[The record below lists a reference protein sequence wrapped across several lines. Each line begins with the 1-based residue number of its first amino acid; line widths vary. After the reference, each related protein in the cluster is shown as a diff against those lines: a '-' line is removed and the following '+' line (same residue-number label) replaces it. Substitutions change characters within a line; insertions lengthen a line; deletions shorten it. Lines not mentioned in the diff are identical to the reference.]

1 MAKDKN
7 SLLGCEEDAAA
18 IHLFILAQQRDCDEG
33 AGHPVSLYALTGRRG
48 LWPKTN
54 MSKGGCVDLKMRTKG
69 KGEKS

>member
-18 IHLFILAQQRDCDEG
+18 IHLFIQAQQRDCDEG

-54 MSKGGCVDLKMRTKG
+54 ILTSKGGCVDLKMRTKG
-69 KGEKS
+69 